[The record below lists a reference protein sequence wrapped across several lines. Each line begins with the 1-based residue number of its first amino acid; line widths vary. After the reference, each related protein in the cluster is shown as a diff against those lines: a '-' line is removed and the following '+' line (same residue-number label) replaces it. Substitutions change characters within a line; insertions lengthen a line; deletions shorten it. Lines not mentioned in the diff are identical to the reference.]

1 MLNNFTQFI
10 ENLQNRIEGLADHC
24 SAYVRQNQEA
34 PPEQTV
40 RELQLLR
47 SLHDNWQYIVNQNL
61 LYKSS
66 FGAAV
71 KATGSLKDFINFYHD
86 IFVPHYGKN
95 VVSVKTMDLGLP
107 IELEPKDKIRTIIY
121 GGAFNPPTVAHL
133 EVLNE
138 CLNLSDGEDDVWVL
152 LSGERRDKHFTVDSS
167 TRIALGNALI
177 EASVNPDA
185 VYLNTM
191 ELYKESTV
199 ETIGTM
205 REFAEKY
212 PNREFVWVFGVDSLN
227 TLFSWYGGEWIADN
241 ANILIIPRTGY
252 ELEIDLKKATWL
264 NLTPIEIS
272 STAVR
277 AAYLNDERIN
287 HMVPSTVIDV
297 LSIYEDYEE
306 PLYRS

>member
-24 SAYVRQNQEA
+24 AAYVRQNQEA
-34 PPEQTV
+34 PPEQIV

-61 LYKSS
+61 LYKSA
-66 FGAAV
+66 FGGAV
-71 KATGSLKDFINFYHD
+71 NPTGSVKDFIDFYHN

-95 VVSVKTMDLGLP
+95 VVSVKTMDLDLP
-107 IELEPKDKIRTIIY
+107 VELEPKDKIRTIIY

-138 CLNLSDGEDDVWVL
+138 CLNLSGDEDDVWVL
-152 LSGERRDKHFTVDSS
+152 LSGERRDKHFTVDSG

-185 VYLNTM
+185 AYLNTM

-199 ETIGTM
+199 ETIDTM

-227 TLFSWYGGEWIADN
+227 TLFSWYGGDWIADN
-241 ANILIIPRTGY
+241 ATILIIPRTGY
-252 ELEIDLKKATWL
+252 ELEIDLKKQ
-264 NLTPIEIS
+264 
-272 STAVR
+272 
-277 AAYLNDERIN
+277 
-287 HMVPSTVIDV
+287 HG
-297 LSIYEDYEE
+297 
-306 PLYRS
+306 